1 LRKHFCTVGIVLS
14 MDIKEYTG
22 IVFDSVCS
30 SLGKKVIT

>member
-1 LRKHFCTVGIVLS
+1 